1 MDLQISTQI
10 GNMFAA
16 ECNISRDKRLI
27 SIVITFSTYA
37 STLDPERIDMTES
50 ARNIADPDT
59 MGSISIP
66 GYRAN
71 GFLTMN
77 GM

>member
-1 MDLQISTQI
+1 VKGL
-10 GNMFAA
+10 GALAA
-16 ECNISRDKRLI
+16 PGLLGAGEFIVVVVKKVSRDR
-27 SIVITFSTYA
+27 A
-37 STLDPERIDMTES
+37 LD
-50 ARNIADPDT
+50 IADPDT

-66 GYRAN
+66 GYRAY

>member
-1 MDLQISTQI
+1 VKGL
-10 GNMFAA
+10 GALAA
-16 ECNISRDKRLI
+16 PGLLGAGECIVVVEKKVSRDR
-27 SIVITFSTYA
+27 A
-37 STLDPERIDMTES
+37 LD
-50 ARNIADPDT
+50 IADPDT
-59 MGSISIP
+59 MGSISIS